1 MVSYAERR
9 SGVGGDELYNYIA
22 YMRAKY
28 RVEIEMHLS
37 IQEAGQCAPEASITG
52 VGECYT
58 CRGVRVFT
66 WKSRELTWKETSKVA
81 EIFLEMM
88 ADLQEEIDGTK
99 QYCTDCQLLDLP
111 F

>member
-1 MVSYAERR
+1 MVAHESRR
-9 SGVGGDELYNYIA
+9 TGVGTQELYSFIA

-28 RVEIEMHLS
+28 RVEVEMHLS
-37 IQEAGQCAPEASITG
+37 IQEAGKCLPEASITG

-66 WKSRELTWKETSKVA
+66 WKCREISWADVSKA
-81 EIFLEMM
+81 PEIFQEMM
-88 ADLQEEIDGTK
+88 FELQEDIDGTK
-99 QYCTDCQLLDLP
+99 QYCTECQLLDLP